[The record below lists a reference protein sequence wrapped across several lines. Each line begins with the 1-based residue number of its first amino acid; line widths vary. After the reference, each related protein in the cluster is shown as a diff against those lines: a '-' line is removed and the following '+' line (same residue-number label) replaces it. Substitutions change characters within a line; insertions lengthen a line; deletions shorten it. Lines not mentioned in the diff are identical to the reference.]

1 LIHSLNKGE
10 KKLFTQQADKH
21 QFKQEKYF
29 YVLYKILENEN
40 IFNEDIISNSYK
52 KETNK
57 SDFTDEKKLLT
68 RTIIKYHFE

>member
-1 LIHSLNKGE
+1 MSQLKLLHKLIHSLNKGE

-40 IFNEDIISNSYK
+40 IFNEDIISNSW
-52 KETNK
+52 
-57 SDFTDEKKLLT
+57 
-68 RTIIKYHFE
+68 